1 MAIKSEDLYLSIPNA
16 SPIFSKLA
24 ISSQFKVSL
33 DLVRQ
38 NPSGDNLSLY
48 QYLTNCGIF
57 LDTNSTSQKYDF
69 LCSAASLPGSVFDY
83 SEEKGSRQGMLER
96 MAFRRIYEP
105 FDLTFYID
113 DDYNILRMFEEWMN
127 FINPVYNQTNGRYDG
142 SESSQLDAYQERNTY
157 SRFRYP
163 DDYRRRISITK
174 FERNFLKNPND
185 KNNTFENIP
194 LLTYRFIDAFP
205 TILSP
210 VQMSYQGSTFL
221 QVTVQFHYLRHT
233 VERHGNAQK
242 LVREKL
248 GNNQLTQ
255 VNPLRPKR
263 IGSELSTSSSDPVP
277 DVPVGY
283 VSGKPYYGP
292 FHEHMGVKMV
302 GEKHAP
308 YPHAIIYDTLAES
321 LPDSIIVGDIVT
333 ETNPPPSSGDDD
345 GSSGGDDSGSSGG
358 DDSGSSGGDDGGSSG
373 GDDGGSSGGDDG
385 GSSGGDDGG
394 SSGGGGGGYTPPS
407 NYY

>member
-38 NPSGDNLSLY
+38 NPSGENVTLL
-48 QYLTNCGIF
+48 QHLTNCGIF
-57 LDTNSTSQKYDF
+57 SDTNSTSQKYDF
-69 LCSAASLPGSVFDY
+69 LCSQASLPGSNFNI
-83 SEEKGSRQGMLER
+83 SEELGSRQGMTER
-96 MAFRRIYEP
+96 FASRRIYNE
-105 FDLTFYID
+105 FNLTFYID
-113 DDYNILRMFEEWMN
+113 DDYNVLRMFEEYMN
-127 FINPVYNQTNGRYDG
+127 FINPVYSETNGRYDG
-142 SESSQLDAYQERNTY
+142 AESSQLDSYQERNTY

-174 FERNFLKNPND
+174 FERNFLQNPND
-185 KNNTFENIP
+185 KNNTFKNMP

-205 TILSP
+205 VDINQ
-210 VQMSYQGSTFL
+210 VQMTYGGSTFL
-221 QVTVQFHYLRHT
+221 EVTVAFTYLRHT
-233 VERHGNAQK
+233 IEKHGNLQQK
-242 LVREKL
+242 VKEKL

-277 DVPVGY
+277 DAPVGY

-333 ETNPPPSSGDDD
+333 ETNPPPSSDD
-345 GSSGGDDSGSSGG
+345 GDSSGGDDSGSSGG
-358 DDSGSSGGDDGGSSG
+358 DDGGSSGGDDGGSSG